1 MEDEYYFL
9 LFIKRLKNADY
20 RLAFSYFLESSFPQ
34 KMEFSKTFISG
45 AQTIFS
51 NWILEEAMNNGG
63 WKCQFFSING
73 LKARKRFFEF
83 SEFAPKFSCQLLY
96 FFEDLLK
103 IYNSPR
109 RHPFEPPC
117 REFTSGDRLV
127 IHCLTRELARRDRK
141 AMILLFQK
149 ALLQIPLNHMLLE
162 EPFLNCSI
170 TPLNLDLDEQL
181 FMDSSMEFFVEEFK
195 NFQTCLHFY
204 DQSDKLQRMRKLG
217 EKLADLVLLAHHNCK
232 WSLTIYLLEVYE
244 LMIDLDLMNPLRYI
258 DCLDENS
265 DTANREIKNLLLEV
279 SGIFEIYYR
288 SLINFQKHLSSF
300 SFVDEDFEE
309 AQYVLEYFTL
319 KFFPRQTEFESKLS
333 EMQAGLQ
340 V

>member
-20 RLAFSYFLESSFPQ
+20 RLAFSYFLESSFPK
-34 KMEFSKTFISG
+34 KMEFSKPFICG

-73 LKARKRFFEF
+73 LKLRKRFFEF
-83 SEFAPKFSCQLLY
+83 SEFAPKFSCELFY

-109 RHPFEPPC
+109 RHPFEPPK
-117 REFTSGDRLV
+117 REFTSGDRLI

-141 AMILLFQK
+141 AMIQLFQA
-149 ALLQIPLNHMLLE
+149 ALMQVPLNHILLQ
-162 EPFLNCSI
+162 EPFLEGSI
-170 TPLNLDLDEQL
+170 TPLDLDFDEQL

-195 NFQTCLHFY
+195 NFQACLHFY
-204 DQSDKLQRMRKLG
+204 KQSDKLQRMRNLAQKLS
-217 EKLADLVLLAHHNCK
+217 DLVLLANQNCK
-232 WSLTIYLLEVYE
+232 WSLTIYLLEIYE
-244 LMIDLDLMNPLRYI
+244 MMIDLDLMNPLRYL
-258 DCLDENS
+258 DNLDELS
-265 DTANREIKNLLLEV
+265 DITNQEIQNITLEV
-279 SGIFEIYYR
+279 SGIFETYYR
-288 SLINFQKHLSSF
+288 SLINFHKDLSSF
-300 SFVDEDFEE
+300 SFVDDDFQE

>member
-141 AMILLFQK
+141 AMILISEGFIADSIESY
-149 ALLQIPLNHMLLE
+149 ALGGTIFKLLNNT
-162 EPFLNCSI
+162 F
-170 TPLNLDLDEQL
+170 
-181 FMDSSMEFFVEEFK
+181 EFRF
-195 NFQTCLHFY
+195 
-204 DQSDKLQRMRKLG
+204 R
-217 EKLADLVLLAHHNCK
+217 
-232 WSLTIYLLEVYE
+232 
-244 LMIDLDLMNPLRYI
+244 
-258 DCLDENS
+258 
-265 DTANREIKNLLLEV
+265 
-279 SGIFEIYYR
+279 
-288 SLINFQKHLSSF
+288 
-300 SFVDEDFEE
+300 
-309 AQYVLEYFTL
+309 
-319 KFFPRQTEFESKLS
+319 
-333 EMQAGLQ
+333 
-340 V
+340 